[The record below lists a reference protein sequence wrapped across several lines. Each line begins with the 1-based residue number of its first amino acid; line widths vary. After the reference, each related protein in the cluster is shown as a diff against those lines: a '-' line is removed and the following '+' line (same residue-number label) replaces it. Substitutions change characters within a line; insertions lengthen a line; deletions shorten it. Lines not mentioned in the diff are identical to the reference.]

1 MKTIN
6 EYFLSPL
13 KERSINDYEPDIKMK
28 LTILF
33 NQLTGID
40 LSGTPD
46 TFTKQDIRFS
56 NDGHDVFHD
65 YCFQYGSVIISSNKN
80 GMTLEFLFNDEIKP
94 IIPFQCPN
102 CWVVVDDNM
111 TLNTASF
118 EWFIDFLDP
127 LKTDAF
133 YPFNGL
139 KFSYT
144 IHGNLDVTRKIVYKT
159 ITSIFT
165 SMNEVDL
172 NPDFFN
178 YEQAFN
184 LVLVPF
190 FKQVPKS
197 PEIFYSIFSE
207 YPHYMDMKIDIDAAK
222 RFLELLWLQY
232 NEDEE
237 LLKSKLLL
245 VEMGSI

>member
-1 MKTIN
+1 MQTIN
-6 EYFLSPL
+6 EYFLSKL
-13 KERSINDYEPDIKMK
+13 KEQSINDYEPDINGK

-33 NQLTGID
+33 KQLTGID
-40 LSGTPD
+40 LSD

-56 NDGHDVFHD
+56 TDGRDVFHD
-65 YCFQYGSVIISSNKN
+65 YCFQYGAVIISSSKN
-80 GMTLEFLFNDEIKP
+80 GMIIEFLFNDEIKS
-94 IIPFQCPN
+94 IIPFQCHN

-118 EWFIDFLDP
+118 EWFIDFTDP
-127 LKTDAF
+127 DKTDAF

-139 KFSYT
+139 KFTYT
-144 IHGNLDVTRKIVYKT
+144 IHGNLEVTRKIVYKT

-165 SMNEVDL
+165 SMTQVDL
-172 NPDFFN
+172 NPDLFN

-197 PEIFYSIFSE
+197 PETFYSVFNE
-207 YPHYMDMKIDIDAAK
+207 YPRCMDIDIGAAK

-232 NEDEE
+232 NENAE
-237 LLKSKLLL
+237 LLKSRLLL
-245 VEMGSI
+245 VEMGAI

>member
-80 GMTLEFLFNDEIKP
+80 GMILQFLFNDEIKP
-94 IIPFQCPN
+94 TQ
-102 CWVVVDDNM
+102 
-111 TLNTASF
+111 
-118 EWFIDFLDP
+118 
-127 LKTDAF
+127 
-133 YPFNGL
+133 
-139 KFSYT
+139 
-144 IHGNLDVTRKIVYKT
+144 
-159 ITSIFT
+159 
-165 SMNEVDL
+165 
-172 NPDFFN
+172 
-178 YEQAFN
+178 
-184 LVLVPF
+184 
-190 FKQVPKS
+190 
-197 PEIFYSIFSE
+197 
-207 YPHYMDMKIDIDAAK
+207 
-222 RFLELLWLQY
+222 
-232 NEDEE
+232 
-237 LLKSKLLL
+237 
-245 VEMGSI
+245 